1 MVTIKSK
8 EHLDLMRKAG
18 VILRDTLSLIEENA
32 KIGVTTKELD
42 KIAYLYIISQGGIPS
57 FLNYNGYPASV
68 CLSIDEEVVHGIP
81 SDKKVLEEGMLLKI
95 DCGVGIG
102 GYHTDAARTLA
113 IGQVSAK
120 KRKLMEVCKQSFFEG
135 MKVLQNGA
143 RLGTLGHAIQS
154 YVESFGFSVV
164 RDLTGHGI
172 GTTVHEDPTVLNFGR
187 EGRGERVHTNM
198 TICVEPMINMGS
210 ADVYCHTDGWTY
222 VTKDGLPSAHYEN
235 TVIITDSGVE
245 IITV

>member
-1 MVTIKSK
+1 MVTIKSQ

-18 VILRDTLSLIEENA
+18 VVLRDTLSLIEENA

-42 KIAYLYIISQGGIPS
+42 KIAYLYILEQGGIPS

-81 SDKKVLEEGMLLKI
+81 SEKRVLEEGMLLKI

-102 GYHTDAARTLA
+102 GYHTDAARTVA
-113 IGQVSAK
+113 IGQISEK
-120 KRKLMEVCKQSFFEG
+120 KRKLMQVCEQSFFEG
-135 MKVLQNGA
+135 MKVLKSGA

-154 YVESFGFSVV
+154 HVESFGFSVV

-172 GTTVHEDPTVLNFGR
+172 GTTVHEDPTILNFGR
-187 EGRGERVHTNM
+187 EGRGERVHSNM
-198 TICVEPMINMGS
+198 TICVEPMINLGS
-210 ADVYCHTDGWTY
+210 ADVYCKADGWTY

-235 TVIITDSGVE
+235 TVIITDNGVE
-245 IITV
+245 IITI